1 MLSRVGGGEQE
12 MLCCYVGEDGPEAGT
27 VTGPE
32 GWALSLGACLASMA
46 LCSHRVEGFGNS
58 CIWGALDR
66 HSGRNP
72 QVKAREQ
79 CASHS
84 VHE

>member
-32 GWALSLGACLASMA
+32 GWTLSLGACLASVA
-46 LCSHRVEGFGNS
+46 LCSHRVEGLGNS

-66 HSGRNP
+66 HSGTNP
-72 QVKAREQ
+72 QGKAREQ